1 MIRLRRINQN
11 ISQTRGNNYI
21 SKRIVVVIEHVTTLP
36 AAVACR
42 HSHCAVCNALSID
55 LLAHRQ
61 ILGVEAVISPQAL

>member
-1 MIRLRRINQN
+1 MIRLRRVNYN
-11 ISQTRGNNYI
+11 ISQTRGNI

-61 ILGVEAVISPQAL
+61 ILGVEAVISP